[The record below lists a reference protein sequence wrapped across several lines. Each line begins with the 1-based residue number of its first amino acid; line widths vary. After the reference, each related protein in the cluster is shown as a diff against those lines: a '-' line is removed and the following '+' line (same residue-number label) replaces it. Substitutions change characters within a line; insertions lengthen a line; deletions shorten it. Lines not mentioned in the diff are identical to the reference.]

1 MTPAARLAR
10 WQRAAV
16 YAGAAVVIVVTL
28 FPLYYMLVSSV
39 REPVA
44 LFARPSLLPWP
55 FTTEQYA
62 QLFSLTDFPV
72 YFRNSLVVAVA
83 TAVVTA
89 LVGCPLAYAV
99 VRYRVW
105 GAELL
110 IRLML
115 VAYMVPALLLAIPLF
130 TILVRLGLD
139 DTLTSLV
146 IAHLTITLPLAVW
159 LMYGFFRTVPASVEE
174 AALVEGAS
182 RAQAFWHIAVPM
194 AFPGVLTVTIFA
206 FILSWTD
213 YVYALVLTSSD
224 STKVVSLGLAA
235 MYGAYDLRWGELMAG
250 SAVISIPMLVLF
262 SLVTRHFIRG
272 LTMGAVRE

>member
-1 MTPAARLAR
+1 
-10 WQRAAV
+10 V
-16 YAGAAVVIVVTL
+16 YAGAALVVVVTL

-39 REPVA
+39 REPRA
-44 LFARPSLLPWP
+44 LFARPSLLPLP

-72 YFRNSLVVAVA
+72 YFRNSLLVAVS
-83 TAVVTA
+83 TA
-89 LVGCPLAYAV
+89 LLTSAVGCPMAYAI

-105 GAELL
+105 GAETL

-115 VAYMVPALLLAIPLF
+115 VAYMMPALLLAIPLF
-130 TILVRLGLD
+130 TLLVRLGLD
-139 DTLTSLV
+139 DTLTGLV

-159 LMYGFFRTVPASVEE
+159 LMYGFFRTVPVAVEE

-182 RAQAFWHIAVPM
+182 RAQTFWYVAAPM
-194 AFPGVLTVTIFA
+194 AFPGILTVTIFS

-213 YVYALVLTSSD
+213 YVYALILTSSD
-224 STKVVSLGLAA
+224 GKKVVSLGLAA

-272 LTMGAVRE
+272 LTMGAVRG

>member
-1 MTPAARLAR
+1 MTPAARLGP
-10 WQRAAV
+10 WQRAGV
-16 YAGAAVVIVVTL
+16 YAAAALVLLVTL

-39 REPVA
+39 RQPVA
-44 LFARPSLLPWP
+44 LFARPSLLPLP

-62 QLFSLTDFPV
+62 QLFSLTNFPV

-89 LVGCPLAYAV
+89 LVGVPLAYAV

-105 GAELL
+105 GAQLL

-115 VAYMVPALLLAIPLF
+115 VAYMLPALLLAIPLF
-130 TILVRLGLD
+130 TLLVRLGLD

-146 IAHLTITLPLAVW
+146 VAHLTITLPLAVW

-182 RAQAFWHIAVPM
+182 RAQAFWHVAVPM
-194 AFPGVLTVTIFA
+194 AFPGVLTVTIFS

-262 SLVTRHFIRG
+262 ALVTRHFIRG

>member
-1 MTPAARLAR
+1 MQRLR
-10 WQRAAV
+10 PWQQAAV
-16 YAGAAVVIVVTL
+16 YAGAALVVVVTL

-39 REPVA
+39 REPRA
-44 LFARPSLLPWP
+44 LFARPSLLPLP

-72 YFRNSLVVAVA
+72 YFRNSLLVAVS
-83 TAVVTA
+83 TA
-89 LVGCPLAYAV
+89 LLTSAVGCPMAYAI

-105 GAELL
+105 GAEML

-130 TILVRLGLD
+130 TLLVRLGLD
-139 DTLTSLV
+139 DTLTGLV

-159 LMYGFFRTVPASVEE
+159 LMYGFFRTVPVAVEE

-182 RAQAFWHIAVPM
+182 RAQTFWYVAAPM
-194 AFPGVLTVTIFA
+194 AFPGILTVTIFS

-213 YVYALVLTSSD
+213 YVYALILTSSD
-224 STKVVSLGLAA
+224 GKKVVSLGLAA

-272 LTMGAVRE
+272 LTMGAVRG